1 MFDSF
6 LESTGIL
13 FLGSSLFG
21 PVSIPNIAIPIIGTL
36 IGMFFGI
43 LPGVSGVTGMALLI
57 PFTFSWTLI
66 PTILLF
72 GSIYGGGT
80 YCGSITAI
88 LINIPGTAPNAATCL
103 DGYPMARMGE
113 AKTALGASAAASAMG
128 AAFGVF
134 VLIAMLPVM
143 RATVLAFG
151 PAEFFML
158 AVLGLTVI
166 AVVSEGNLIKG
177 MAAGGVGLLLAF
189 IGRDPVTGALRF
201 TFGALY
207 LQDGIRLVP
216 LFLGMF
222 AVTEMINLA
231 ASRRKTISGREH
243 VEELTGS
250 LWEGVL
256 SVFRYFG
263 LFIRSS
269 ILGTVIG
276 MIPGIGGTVASFVA
290 YGHAVQSTKD
300 NQRFGKG
307 DIRGVIAP
315 EACNDAKDGGSL
327 VPVLAF
333 GIPGS
338 EGAALVLVAMLLHGL
353 IPGRELMTTNLHL
366 AFLLIWALF
375 LSNQLT
381 SIIGVMIINQV
392 VRFTV
397 IRTQLLVPFIFILA
411 VVGAYAERTA
421 MGDVLLTFVFGV
433 LGYLMKKHA
442 YPRVSL
448 VIALILGEL
457 FEVNF
462 RQAMRLHEFGRL
474 DFFDRPIFLGLVL
487 FTLLSV
493 VYPFYQSL
501 RARKG
506 IGVKQSPAGKM

>member
-1 MFDSF
+1 MLESF
-6 LESTGIL
+6 LESTRIL
-13 FLGSSLFG
+13 FLEHSTLGFLSLPNFII
-21 PVSIPNIAIPIIGTL
+21 PVLGTV

-57 PFTFSWTLI
+57 PFTFSWDLVPI
-66 PTILLF
+66 ILLF

-88 LINIPGTAPNAATCL
+88 LVNIPGTAPNAATCL
-103 DGYPMARMGE
+103 DGYPMAQSGE
-113 AKTALGASAAASAMG
+113 AKTALGASAAASALG

-166 AVVSEGNLIKG
+166 AVVSEGNLLKG
-177 MAAGGVGLLLAF
+177 LAAGAIGLLLAF
-189 IGRDPVTGALRF
+189 VGRDPVTGTLRF
-201 TFGALY
+201 TFDTLY
-207 LQDGIRLVP
+207 LHDGIRLIP
-216 LFLGMF
+216 LFLGIF

-231 ASRRKTISGREH
+231 SSQRKTISGLER

-250 LWEGVL
+250 LWQGVV
-256 SVFRYFG
+256 SIFKNFG
-263 LFIRSS
+263 LFLRSS
-269 ILGTVIG
+269 VMGTIIG

-290 YGHAVQSTKD
+290 YGHAVQSAKD
-300 NQRFGKG
+300 SSQFGHG

-338 EGAALVLVAMLLHGL
+338 EGAALVMVAMILHGL
-353 IPGRELMTTNLHL
+353 IPGRELMTQNLHL

-381 SIIGVMIINQV
+381 SILGVMIINQV

-397 IRTQLLVPFIFILA
+397 VRTQMIIPFIYVLA
-411 VVGAYAERTA
+411 VIGAYATRKA
-421 MGDVLLTFVFGV
+421 MGDVLLTFIFGM
-433 LGYLMKKHA
+433 LGFLMKK
-442 YPRVSL
+442 YEFPRISL

-457 FEVNF
+457 FEVNL
-462 RQAMRLHEFGRL
+462 RQALRLYDFGRL
-474 DFFDRPIFLGLVL
+474 NFFERPIFLALVL
-487 FTLLSV
+487 LTVLSLLYPIYQGFKARGNGRKTPTL
-493 VYPFYQSL
+493 
-501 RARKG
+501 
-506 IGVKQSPAGKM
+506 AGKT

>member
-1 MFDSF
+1 LFDAF
-6 LESTGIL
+6 LESSRIL
-13 FLGSSLFG
+13 FLGDSSFG
-21 PVSIPNIAIPIIGTL
+21 FLSLPNFLIPLLGTL

-43 LPGVSGVTGMALLI
+43 LPGVSGITAMALLI
-57 PFTFSWTLI
+57 PLTFSWDLV

-88 LINIPGTAPNAATCL
+88 LVNIPGTAPNAATCL
-103 DGYPMARMGE
+103 DGYPMAQKGD
-113 AKTALGASAAASAMG
+113 AKTALGASASASALG
-128 AAFGVF
+128 AAFGVI
-134 VLIAMLPVM
+134 VLVAMLPVM

-158 AVLGLTVI
+158 AILGLAVI
-166 AVVSEGNLIKG
+166 AVVSEGNMIKG
-177 MAAGGVGLLLAF
+177 LAAGGIGLLLAF
-189 IGRDPVTGALRF
+189 FGRDPVTGTLRF
-201 TFGALY
+201 TFGTLY
-207 LQDGIRLVP
+207 LHDGIRLIP
-216 LFLGMF
+216 LFLGIF
-222 AVTEMINLA
+222 AVTEMISLA
-231 ASRRKTISGREH
+231 ASRRKTISGMER
-243 VEELTGS
+243 VEQLTGN
-250 LWEGVL
+250 LWKGIF
-256 SVFRYFG
+256 SIFRHFG

-269 ILGTVIG
+269 IIGTIIG

-290 YGHAVQSTKD
+290 YGHAVQSSKD
-300 NQRFGKG
+300 SSQFGKG

-338 EGAALVLVAMLLHGL
+338 EGAALVMVALILHGL
-353 IPGRELMTTNLHL
+353 IPGRELMTQNLHL

-375 LSNQLT
+375 ISNQLT

-392 VRFTV
+392 VRATV
-397 IRTQLLVPFIFILA
+397 IRTQLLVPFIFVLA
-411 VVGAYAERTA
+411 VIGAYAERKA
-421 MGDVLLTFVFGV
+421 IGDVLLTFIFGV
-433 LGYLMKKHA
+433 LGYLMKKNE

-474 DFFDRPIFLGLVL
+474 NFLERPIFLALVVL
-487 FTLLSV
+487 TILSLL
-493 VYPFYQSL
+493 YPFY
-501 RARKG
+501 RAWRG
-506 IGVKQSPAGKM
+506 RREDQLSRYLAGKT

>member
-6 LESTGIL
+6 LQSSSIL
-13 FLGSSLFG
+13 FLGYSTIGF
-21 PVSIPNIAIPIIGTL
+21 VTVPNFLIPILGTL

-43 LPGVSGVTGMALLI
+43 LPGVSGITAMALLI
-57 PFTFSWTLI
+57 PFTFSWDLI

-88 LINIPGTAPNAATCL
+88 LVNIPGTAPNAATCL
-103 DGYPMARMGE
+103 DGYPMARNGQ
-113 AKTALGASAAASAMG
+113 AKTALGASASASAVG

-134 VLIAMLPVM
+134 VLIAMLPAM

-158 AVLGLTVI
+158 AVLGLAVI
-166 AVVSEGNLIKG
+166 AVVSEGNMIKG
-177 MAAGGVGLLLAF
+177 LAAGGIGLLLAF
-189 IGRDPVTGALRF
+189 AGRDPVTGALRF
-201 TFGALY
+201 TFGTLY
-207 LQDGIRLVP
+207 LHDGIRLIP
-216 LFLGMF
+216 LFLGIF
-222 AVTEMINLA
+222 AVTEMISLA
-231 ASRRKTISGREH
+231 ASSRKTISGLER
-243 VEELTGS
+243 VEQLTGS
-250 LWEGVL
+250 LWEGVF
-256 SVFRYFG
+256 SIFRHFG

-269 ILGTVIG
+269 IMGTIIG

-290 YGHAVQSTKD
+290 YGHAVQSARDTG
-300 NQRFGKG
+300 QFGKG

-338 EGAALVLVAMLLHGL
+338 EGAALVMVAMILHGL
-353 IPGRELMTTNLHL
+353 IPGQELMTKNLHL

-381 SIIGVMIINQV
+381 SIIGVMLINQV
-392 VRFTV
+392 VRATV
-397 IRTQLLVPFIFILA
+397 IRTQLLVPFIFVLA
-411 VVGAYAERTA
+411 VIGAYAERKA
-421 MGDVLLTFVFGV
+421 LGDVLLTFIFGTV
-433 LGYLMKKHA
+433 GYLMKKNA

-462 RQAMRLHEFGRL
+462 RQAMRLYEFGRL
-474 DFFDRPIFLGLVL
+474 NFFDRPIFLGLVL
-487 FTLLSV
+487 LTFLSLL
-493 VYPFYQSL
+493 YPFY
-501 RARKG
+501 RAWRSKSG
-506 IGVKQSPAGKM
+506 TDIHSHLAGRT

>member
-1 MFDSF
+1 
-6 LESTGIL
+6 
-13 FLGSSLFG
+13 
-21 PVSIPNIAIPIIGTL
+21 
-36 IGMFFGI
+36 MFFGI
-43 LPGVSGVTGMALLI
+43 LPGVSGITGMALLI
-57 PFTFSWTLI
+57 PFTFSWDLI

-88 LINIPGTAPNAATCL
+88 LVNIPGTAPNAATCL
-103 DGYPMARMGE
+103 DGYPMAQRGE
-113 AKTALGASAAASAMG
+113 AKTALGASAAASALG

-134 VLIAMLPVM
+134 VLIAMLPAM

-158 AVLGLTVI
+158 AILGLAVI
-166 AVVSEGNLIKG
+166 AVVSEGNLLKG
-177 MAAGGVGLLLAF
+177 LAAGGIGLLLAF
-189 IGRDPVTGALRF
+189 IGRDPVTGTLRF
-201 TFGALY
+201 TAGTLY
-207 LQDGIRLVP
+207 LHDGIRLIP
-216 LFLGMF
+216 LFLGIF

-231 ASRRKTISGREH
+231 ASKRKTISGMERIEQ
-243 VEELTGS
+243 LTGS
-250 LWEGVL
+250 LWKGVF
-256 SVFRYFG
+256 SIFRHFG

-269 ILGTVIG
+269 IMGTIIG

-290 YGHAVQSTKD
+290 YGHAVQSSKD
-300 NQRFGKG
+300 ASQFSKG

-338 EGAALVLVAMLLHGL
+338 EGAALVMVAMILHGL
-353 IPGRELMTTNLHL
+353 IPGRELMTENLHL

-375 LSNQLT
+375 ISNQLT
-381 SIIGVMIINQV
+381 SILGVMIINQV

-397 IRTQLLVPFIFILA
+397 IRTQLMVPFIFILA
-411 VVGAYAERTA
+411 VIGAYAERKA
-421 MGDVLLTFVFGV
+421 MGDVLLTFIFGI
-433 LGYLMKKHA
+433 LGYLMKKNE

-462 RQAMRLHEFGRL
+462 RQAMRLYEFGRL
-474 DFFDRPIFLGLVL
+474 NFFDRPIFLALLIFTVL
-487 FTLLSV
+487 SLL
-493 VYPFYQSL
+493 YPFY
-501 RARKG
+501 RARSAKKG
-506 IGVKQSPAGKM
+506 EQVRRALAGKT